1 MQNLWQNIKLWTKL
15 ILTAAVLLYVLLFVY
30 NNTGTDVKLWWWFG
44 HEPQAS
50 VFLLTIGAFFVG
62 VIATILIRT
71 LWKTLRQIRNMQD
84 RSRTGKLEREVAE
97 MKTKAAM
104 LQTRP
109 DVDPANSRNF

>member
-30 NNTGTDVKLWWWFG
+30 NNTGTDVRLWWWFG

-71 LWKTLRQIRNMQD
+71 LWKTLRQIRNMKD
-84 RSRTGKLEREVAE
+84 RSRTGRLEREMAE
-97 MKTKAAM
+97 MKSKAAM
-104 LQTRP
+104 LQTRQ
-109 DVDPANSRNF
+109 DMNHENSKGL